1 MIRTCF
7 AKLGKMWVLT
17 RGFLL
22 SVLLAHIMFYTS
34 QNCECFTKSGNFV
47 FFFQFKLT
55 ESSLETASHILQH
68 LGEVM
73 QTTQRRMRSNKKED
87 RFLLSQEFI
96 EAMTRVTSN
105 LIEASS
111 MLVDRYAH
119 ICPSINV

>member
-1 MIRTCF
+1 M
-7 AKLGKMWVLT
+7 
-17 RGFLL
+17 
-22 SVLLAHIMFYTS
+22 
-34 QNCECFTKSGNFV
+34 
-47 FFFQFKLT
+47 
-55 ESSLETASHILQH
+55 ETASRILQH

-73 QTTQRRMRSNKKED
+73 QTTQRRLRSNKKED

-119 ICPSINV
+119 MPQYQRINSPKQFHAGHTILVRLLKEF